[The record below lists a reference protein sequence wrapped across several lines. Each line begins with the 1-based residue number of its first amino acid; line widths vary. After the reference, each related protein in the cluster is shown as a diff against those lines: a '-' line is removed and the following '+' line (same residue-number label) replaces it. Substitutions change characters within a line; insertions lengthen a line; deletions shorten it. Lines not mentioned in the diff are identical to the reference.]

1 MEVNELPLGEDLRQR
16 GDSDTGHSLL
26 STVTLPT
33 KGTGT
38 HMYQTGM
45 PEAQKGKEVCPRLHS
60 GEESGREPRA
70 LSRGPGHMEINK
82 GITLARCGTGMTA
95 GGHLDSNT
103 AGLGG
108 GLGEHMDH
116 SEGL

>member
-1 MEVNELPLGEDLRQR
+1 
-16 GDSDTGHSLL
+16 
-26 STVTLPT
+26 
-33 KGTGT
+33 
-38 HMYQTGM
+38 M

-82 GITLARCGTGMTA
+82 GITLAGCGTGMTA

-103 AGLGG
+103 AGGG
-108 GLGEHMDH
+108 AGFGGAHGPLRRLVMNGPRLRGEMVRLDGVMACE
-116 SEGL
+116 SWWCQDI